1 MPILVGGVSISG
13 GDVARAASIVE
24 AVRDALSPTSAPVRA
39 SAQEQKPGNLR
50 VHHRHRL
57 VHRSKPPTPDTGTA
71 AFAKARP
78 SELVSIRTVTTSEGE
93 EVLKPHRVS
102 TVSVLPEPAHANT
115 LEEMVALPADDDVKL
130 PSILSVVQRSST
142 PATAIELMLLLST
155 CAGAAMGVYGL
166 VAIGSRRRASR
177 VSPPAGCSRT
187 GAPPSTHRYGG
198 RARRRRFV
206 SHQLGIFFPGGDRL

>member
-1 MPILVGGVSISG
+1 LPILVGGVSISG

-24 AVRDALSPTSAPVRA
+24 ALRDALSPTQAPVRA

-50 VHHRHRL
+50 VHHRRRL
-57 VHRSKPPTPDTGTA
+57 VHRSKPPTRDSVT

-78 SELVSIRTVTTSEGE
+78 SELVRTRTVTTSEGE
-93 EVLKPHRVS
+93 EVLKPHSVS
-102 TVSVLPEPAHANT
+102 TVSVLPKPAHA
-115 LEEMVALPADDDVKL
+115 LEEMVALPADDDVKM

-142 PATAIELMLLLST
+142 PATAIELMVLLST

-187 GAPPSTHRYGG
+187 GAPPSTHRYGS
-198 RARRRRFV
+198 RARRRRLV
-206 SHQLGIFFPGGDRL
+206 AHQLGISFPGGDRL

>member
-1 MPILVGGVSISG
+1 LPILVGGVSISG
-13 GDVARAASIVE
+13 GDVVRAASILE
-24 AVRDALSPTSAPVRA
+24 ALRDALSPTQAPVRA

-57 VHRSKPPTPDTGTA
+57 VHRSKPPTPDT

-78 SELVSIRTVTTSEGE
+78 SKLVSTRTVTTSEGE

-115 LEEMVALPADDDVKL
+115 LEEMVALPADDDVKM
-130 PSILSVVQRSST
+130 PSILSVVQRSSA
-142 PATAIELMLLLST
+142 PATGIELMVLLST

-187 GAPPSTHRYGG
+187 GAPPSTHRYGS
-198 RARRRRFV
+198 RARRRRLV
-206 SHQLGIFFPGGDRL
+206 AHQLGISFPGGDRL